1 MALSADACGCSGGA
15 RGAVWVWVGT
25 WNVPVCAGRR
35 CYDAVMDS
43 VPPHEVDAALPTAR
57 LRRQHLD
64 LYEMAN
70 GLLEW
75 RTPADIHTHAAELA
89 RRLARFVGAL
99 QVHAAMEEKALYPR
113 LLEDEDAGVV
123 EQARGLLR
131 DVAPIYQEVFAYAER
146 WRRSDLVMAA
156 PEVFLKET
164 KAVVRRLSERVT
176 RETMELYPLADARL
190 SLG

>member
-1 MALSADACGCSGGA
+1 
-15 RGAVWVWVGT
+15 
-25 WNVPVCAGRR
+25 
-35 CYDAVMDS
+35 
-43 VPPHEVDAALPTAR
+43 
-57 LRRQHLD
+57 
-64 LYEMAN
+64 MAN

-75 RTPADIHTHAAELA
+75 RAPPDIEANAAELA

-113 LLEDEDAGVV
+113 LLEDADPAVV

-131 DVAPIYQEVFAYAER
+131 DVAPIYQEVFAYADK
-146 WRRSDLVMAA
+146 WRRSDLVKAA

-164 KAVVRRLSERVT
+164 RAVVRRLSERVT

-190 SLG
+190 SPG